1 MAATTTA
8 SMANVR
14 GAMGYNGRAAGGRAG
29 VSGMAK
35 VLLMGMCQ
43 IASVSAAPVKQY
55 FGIFKEEKTPKDAE
69 DPSLWIYLSIA
80 MVLVLLGG
88 AFAGLTIA

>member
-1 MAATTTA
+1 
-8 SMANVR
+8 MANAR
-14 GAMGYNGRAAGGRAG
+14 NTMAYNGRAVGGRPG

-35 VLLMGMCQ
+35 VLMMGVCQ

-55 FGIFKEEKTPKDAE
+55 FGILKEDKTHKDTK
-69 DPSLWIYLSIA
+69 DPGLWIYLSIA